1 MKKSVKIREIIFEII
16 YEIYLKNTNFE
27 ESYLNFTKNT
37 KLNDQERSMV
47 YNIVLNSI
55 RSNFFIQ
62 SILKNYLRKRTSV
75 KIKILLITAIT
86 QILYLDFK
94 VYAVTND
101 TVEVAKLKN
110 LNPSLVNSLLKN
122 IISDSEIINKNKI
135 DEKSIPIW
143 FKKTLKKNKIEINK
157 IIKSVSNEPSLHIVF
172 KNKIFLK
179 NFNEEHIKTSE
190 TSAFIREKK
199 KITEIQ
205 NYESG
210 EWWVQDFSSMLPIHL
225 SPEIKNKKI
234 LDICSAPGGKAFQ
247 VLSKGNEVKLNDI
260 NVKRTQILIANLKRL
275 NFNVD
280 VSNFDG
286 LEISENKKFNV
297 VIIDAPCTGIG
308 TIRRNPEILFKKKP
322 PNCDHLIKKQKDL
335 INKAAKLLKNE
346 GILIYM
352 VCSFLYEETK
362 EIKRYFLD
370 TNKNFSQ
377 LKFQSCKQTE
387 LESFIDKDD
396 DIYCLPK
403 KFKDFMIDGFY
414 GVKFIKND

>member
-122 IISDSEIINKNKI
+122 IIYDSEIINKNKI

-247 VLSKGNEVKLNDI
+247 ILSKGNEVKLNDI

-322 PNCDHLIKKQKDL
+322 PNCDYLIKKQKDL